1 MSLQITTDKEPTHT
15 TNSNLNQK
23 LTDKSKHMPQSP
35 FLIYMLKKQSSKLL
49 FRAIR
54 ANHKQ
59 MGKDEKDKERNEKSR
74 TSKKNW

>member
-35 FLIYMLKKQSSKLL
+35 FLIYSVKETIIKTTVSSYQSQP
-49 FRAIR
+49 RTD
-54 ANHKQ
+54 
-59 MGKDEKDKERNEKSR
+59 GER
-74 TSKKNW
+74 